1 VTDAPAKQAALEL
14 TEIDLS
20 YAVPDREPLQV
31 LRGMDLEVAR
41 GELVCLAGR
50 SGSGKSS
57 LLHVA
62 AGLLPPDAGS
72 VKWLGREIVRAGKD
86 DVTAWRRTTIGFV
99 FQSGGLVEI
108 LTAAENV
115 ALPGMPAAT
124 GSTSRAETA
133 ARASQML
140 EQVGLRKRA
149 DHFPAQLSGGER
161 QRVAV
166 ARALFHDP
174 PVLIV
179 DEPTASL
186 DAQSAEHMVAVL
198 RDIRDR
204 GHAVLVASHDDH
216 VLRGA
221 DRVVTLD

>member
-1 VTDAPAKQAALEL
+1 MTDAPAKQAALEL